1 MVGFY
6 KACFDNILIGGT
18 NISKLDDESLLQYYF
33 IIFQD
38 VLLFDGTIMDNIWL
52 GNENVTDYEV
62 RETAKLA
69 NCNSF
74 ISYLPNENINS
85 ESNN

>member
-38 VLLFDGTIMDNIWL
+38 VLLFDGTIMDNI
-52 GNENVTDYEV
+52 
-62 RETAKLA
+62 
-69 NCNSF
+69 
-74 ISYLPNENINS
+74 
-85 ESNN
+85 